1 MKATYFEPQIEL
13 VRFDC
18 TDIVASSGESPF
30 ATFFWKPLNAA
41 SSGQTPTVPTDP
53 GEFDAF

>member
-18 TDIVASSGESPF
+18 ADIVAASGPPSF
-30 ATFFWKPLNAA
+30 ASFFRKSLNAA
-41 SSGQTPTVPTDP
+41 SQATPSVPTAES
-53 GEFDAF
+53 GELDVF

>member
-18 TDIVASSGESPF
+18 TDIVASSGPSF
-30 ATFFWKPLNAA
+30 ASFFRKTLNAA
-41 SSGQTPTVPTDP
+41 TPEQTPTVPTDAS
-53 GEFDAF
+53 GELDAF